1 MTKTLTSVASFC
13 RATLRMRRQMSL
25 RKGRNLVRSIL
36 VFGAAFITAMAIVPV
51 ASGQASYPT
60 RPVRIVV
67 AYPPGGGI
75 DVLARQ
81 LAERLSPQWGQP
93 VVVENKPG
101 ASTNLAAEY
110 VAKAPADGHT
120 ILLTSDSTFSINPH
134 LFTKLPYSDRDF
146 IPVTQLIL
154 LQQVLLANPA
164 VEATNVTE
172 LVALARAKPGTLN
185 YGSYG
190 SGSQPHLAASMLN
203 YKAGIDLVHVP
214 YKGLSL
220 SIPAAISGEVQ
231 LTFSGIAS
239 ARPYVQSGRLKAL
252 AIGGPTRSPLMP
264 DVPTFA
270 EQGYPEVETHAWFGL
285 FVPAGTPR
293 VAVDRIYRD
302 VAAILNDPTF
312 REKEVVQKGYDLVAS
327 SPEVFAAFIAKDR
340 AARGQAVKISG
351 AKIE

>member
-1 MTKTLTSVASFC
+1 MRLVTGFVAALVLGAIATPAAFAQASF
-13 RATLRMRRQMSL
+13 
-25 RKGRNLVRSIL
+25 
-36 VFGAAFITAMAIVPV
+36 
-51 ASGQASYPT
+51 PT
-60 RPVRIVV
+60 KPVRIVV

-75 DVLARQ
+75 DVIARQ
-81 LAERLSPQWGQP
+81 LAERLAPQWGQP

-101 ASTNLAAEY
+101 ASTNLAAEA
-110 VAKAPADGHT
+110 VARAAPDGHT

-134 LFTKLPYSDRDF
+134 LFAKLPYSDKDF

-164 VEATNVTE
+164 LPANNLAE

-190 SGSQPHLAASMLN
+190 SGSQPHLAAEMLN
-203 YKAGIDLVHVP
+203 YKAGIHLVHVP

-239 ARPYVQSGRLKAL
+239 ARSQVQSGRLKAL
-252 AIGGPTRSPLMP
+252 AIGGSKRSPLMP

-293 VAVDRIYRD
+293 AAVDRIYRD
-302 VAAILNDPTF
+302 VAAILSEPAF
-312 REKEVVQKGYDLVAS
+312 REKEVEQKGYDLVAS
-327 SPEVFAAFIAKDR
+327 SPEVFAAFIVRDR
-340 AARGQAVKISG
+340 EARGQAVKISG
-351 AKIE
+351 AKVE